1 MTNVK
6 MTNKVAIEMAI
17 EMAKAQTPQNVELI
31 EKLEKIKASFEKKN
45 STGERK
51 PTERQIENNSI
62 KERVLGILG
71 NTDDLMTITDLIKAL
86 GTEFGE
92 ISNQRMSAI
101 VRQMYLTDG
110 TVVRVED
117 KRKAFFKIA

>member
-17 EMAKAQTPQNVELI
+17 EMAKAQTPQNEELI
-31 EKLEKIKASFEKKN
+31 EKLGKIKTSFEKK
-45 STGERK
+45 SGTGERK

-62 KERVLGILG
+62 KERVLDILG
-71 NTDDLMTITDLIKAL
+71 NTDNLMTITDLIKEL